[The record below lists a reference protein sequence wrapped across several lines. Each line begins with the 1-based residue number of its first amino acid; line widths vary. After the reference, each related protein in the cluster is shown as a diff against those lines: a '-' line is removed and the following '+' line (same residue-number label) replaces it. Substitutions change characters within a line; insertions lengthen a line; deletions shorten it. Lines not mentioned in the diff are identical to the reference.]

1 MNYLSIRQTAEKWN
15 LSKRRVQILCAEDR
29 ITGAI
34 RIDST
39 WQSRQMPKSLRM
51 RGSSPASTE
60 RKSKGFSQYYME
72 GAVVWPN

>member
-1 MNYLSIRQTAEKWN
+1 MKYLSIRQTAEKWN

-39 WQSRQMPKSLRM
+39 WAIPADAQKPTDARIKS
-51 RGSSPASTE
+51 GKY
-60 RKSKGFSQYYME
+60 RKKK
-72 GAVVWPN
+72 

>member
-39 WQSRQMPKSLRM
+39 WAIPADAQKPVDARIKS
-51 RGSSPASTE
+51 GKY
-60 RKSKGFSQYYME
+60 RKKK
-72 GAVVWPN
+72 

>member
-1 MNYLSIRQTAEKWN
+1 MNYLSIRQTDEKWN

-39 WQSRQMPKSLRM
+39 WAIPADAQKPADARIKS
-51 RGSSPASTE
+51 GKY
-60 RKSKGFSQYYME
+60 RKKK
-72 GAVVWPN
+72 